1 MNRMNMPSRINRTA
15 SNGTA
20 VAMIVAL
27 VVVFIWGETFIS
39 TKVLITNGLMP
50 ADIFVYRFTLAYICL
65 WAFAPKKLWCES
77 VKDELVMVL
86 LGIFGGSLYFL
97 SENTALK
104 FSTASNVSIL
114 VCSAPL
120 LTALLISLF
129 YKNERMNVR
138 QIVGSLVAFAGMALV
153 VLNGSHVLN
162 LNPLGD
168 LLALGAA
175 LTWGFY
181 SLFMKSVSDKYGV
194 RFITRKVFGYGLL
207 TMLPYFIFVSPLNMD
222 PSILLKPV
230 VWENLVYLG
239 LVASLLCFLTWNWCL
254 PRLGTVRTTNLI
266 YSQPFFTMLIA
277 YLVLGER
284 ITWMAIIGTVIL
296 IGGMMMAVKC

>member
-1 MNRMNMPSRINRTA
+1 MSGLSLNKRPG
-15 SNGTA
+15 NGTT

-39 TKVLITNGLMP
+39 TKVLITSGLMP
-50 ADIFVYRFTLAYICL
+50 ADIFIYRFSLAYVCL
-65 WAFAPKKLWCES
+65 WAFCPKQLWCDS
-77 VKDELVMVL
+77 WKDELVMVL

-129 YKNERMNVR
+129 YKDERMNAR
-138 QIVGSLVAFAGMALV
+138 QVLGSLLAFAGMALV
-153 VLNGSHVLN
+153 VMNGSHVLN

-168 LLALGAA
+168 LLAVGAA

-181 SLFMKSVSDKYGV
+181 SLFMKNVSDKYGV

-207 TMLPYFIFVSPLNMD
+207 TMLPYFLFVSPLNTD
-222 PSILLKPV
+222 PAILSQPA
-230 VWENLVYLG
+230 VWGNLVYLG
-239 LVASLLCFLTWNWCL
+239 LIASLLCFLTWNWCL

-277 YLVLGER
+277 YVVLGER
-284 ITWMAIIGTVIL
+284 ITWMAVIGTIIL
-296 IGGMMMAVKC
+296 IGGMMMAVKR

>member
-1 MNRMNMPSRINRTA
+1 
-15 SNGTA
+15 
-20 VAMIVAL
+20 MIVAL

-39 TKVLITNGLMP
+39 TKVLITSGLMP
-50 ADIFVYRFTLAYICL
+50 ADIFIYRFSLAYVCL
-65 WAFAPKKLWCES
+65 WAFCPKQLWCDS
-77 VKDELVMVL
+77 WKDELVMVL

-129 YKNERMNVR
+129 YKDERMNAR
-138 QIVGSLVAFAGMALV
+138 QVLGSMIAFAGMVLV

-168 LLALGAA
+168 LLAVGAA

-181 SLFMKSVSDKYGV
+181 SLFMKNVSDKYGV
-194 RFITRKVFGYGLL
+194 RFTTRKVFGYGLL
-207 TMLPYFIFVSPLNMD
+207 TMLPYFLFASPLNTD
-222 PSILLKPV
+222 PAILSQPA
-230 VWENLVYLG
+230 VWGNLVYLG
-239 LVASLLCFLTWNWCL
+239 LIASLLCFLTWNWCL

-277 YLVLGER
+277 YVVLGER
-284 ITWMAIIGTVIL
+284 ITWMAVIGTIIL
-296 IGGMMMAVKC
+296 IGGMMMAVKR

>member
-1 MNRMNMPSRINRTA
+1 MSGLSLNKRPG
-15 SNGTA
+15 NGTT

-39 TKVLITNGLMP
+39 TKVLITSGLMP
-50 ADIFVYRFTLAYICL
+50 ADIFIYRFSLAYVCL
-65 WAFAPKKLWCES
+65 WAFCPKQLWCDS
-77 VKDELVMVL
+77 WKDELVMVL

-129 YKNERMNVR
+129 YKDERMNAR
-138 QIVGSLVAFAGMALV
+138 QVLGSMIAFAGMALV

-168 LLALGAA
+168 LLAVGAA

-181 SLFMKSVSDKYGV
+181 SLFMKNVSDKYGV

-207 TMLPYFIFVSPLNMD
+207 TMLPYFLFVSPLNTD
-222 PSILLKPV
+222 PAILSQPA
-230 VWENLVYLG
+230 VWGNLVYLG
-239 LVASLLCFLTWNWCL
+239 LIASLLCFLTWNWCL

-277 YLVLGER
+277 YVVLGER
-284 ITWMAIIGTVIL
+284 ITWMAVIGTIIL
-296 IGGMMMAVKC
+296 IGGMMMAVKR

>member
-1 MNRMNMPSRINRTA
+1 
-15 SNGTA
+15 
-20 VAMIVAL
+20 MIVAL

-39 TKVLITNGLMP
+39 TKVLITSGLMP
-50 ADIFVYRFTLAYICL
+50 ADIFIYRFSLAYVCL
-65 WAFAPKKLWCES
+65 WAFCPKQLWCDS
-77 VKDELVMVL
+77 WKDELVMVL

-129 YKNERMNVR
+129 YKDERMNAR
-138 QIVGSLVAFAGMALV
+138 QVLGSLLAFAGMALV
-153 VLNGSHVLN
+153 VMNGSHVLN

-168 LLALGAA
+168 LLAVGAA

-181 SLFMKSVSDKYGV
+181 SLFMKNVSDKYGV

-207 TMLPYFIFVSPLNMD
+207 TMLPYFLFVSPLNTD
-222 PSILLKPV
+222 PAILSQPA
-230 VWENLVYLG
+230 VWGNLVYLG
-239 LVASLLCFLTWNWCL
+239 LIASLLCFLTWNWCL

-277 YLVLGER
+277 YVVLGER
-284 ITWMAIIGTVIL
+284 ITWMAVIGTIIL
-296 IGGMMMAVKC
+296 IGGMMMAVKR

>member
-1 MNRMNMPSRINRTA
+1 
-15 SNGTA
+15 
-20 VAMIVAL
+20 MIVAL

-39 TKVLITNGLMP
+39 TKVLITSGLMP
-50 ADIFVYRFTLAYICL
+50 ADIFIYRFSLAYVCL
-65 WAFAPKKLWCES
+65 WAFCPKQLWCDS
-77 VKDELVMVL
+77 WKDELVMVL

-129 YKNERMNVR
+129 YKDERMNAR
-138 QIVGSLVAFAGMALV
+138 QVLGSMIAFAGMVLV

-168 LLALGAA
+168 LLAVGAA

-181 SLFMKSVSDKYGV
+181 SLFMKNVSDKYGV
-194 RFITRKVFGYGLL
+194 RFTTRKVFGYGLL
-207 TMLPYFIFVSPLNMD
+207 TMLPYFLFVSPLNTD
-222 PSILLKPV
+222 PAILSQPA
-230 VWENLVYLG
+230 VWGNLVYLG
-239 LVASLLCFLTWNWCL
+239 LIASLLCFLTWNWCL

-277 YLVLGER
+277 YVVLGER
-284 ITWMAIIGTVIL
+284 ITWMAVIGTIIL
-296 IGGMMMAVKC
+296 IGGMMMAVKR

>member
-1 MNRMNMPSRINRTA
+1 
-15 SNGTA
+15 
-20 VAMIVAL
+20 MIVAL

-39 TKVLITNGLMP
+39 TKVLITSGLMP
-50 ADIFVYRFTLAYICL
+50 ADIFIYRFSLAYVCL
-65 WAFAPKKLWCES
+65 WAFCPKQLWCDS
-77 VKDELVMVL
+77 WKDELVMVL

-129 YKNERMNVR
+129 YKDERMNAR
-138 QIVGSLVAFAGMALV
+138 QVLGSMIAFAGMALV
-153 VLNGSHVLN
+153 VMNGSHVLN

-168 LLALGAA
+168 LLAVGAA

-181 SLFMKSVSDKYGV
+181 SLFMKNVSDKYGV
-194 RFITRKVFGYGLL
+194 RFTTRKVFGYGLL
-207 TMLPYFIFVSPLNMD
+207 TMLPYFLFVSPLNTD
-222 PSILLKPV
+222 PAILSQPA
-230 VWENLVYLG
+230 VWGNLVYLG
-239 LVASLLCFLTWNWCL
+239 LIASLLCFLTWNWCL

-277 YLVLGER
+277 YVVLGER
-284 ITWMAIIGTVIL
+284 ITWMAVIGTIIL
-296 IGGMMMAVKC
+296 IGGMMMAVKR

>member
-1 MNRMNMPSRINRTA
+1 
-15 SNGTA
+15 
-20 VAMIVAL
+20 MIVAL

-39 TKVLITNGLMP
+39 TKVLITSGLMP
-50 ADIFVYRFTLAYICL
+50 ADIFIYRFSLAYVCL
-65 WAFAPKKLWCES
+65 WAFCPKQLWCDS
-77 VKDELVMVL
+77 WKDELVMVL

-129 YKNERMNVR
+129 YKDERMNAR
-138 QIVGSLVAFAGMALV
+138 QVLGSMIAFAGMALV
-153 VLNGSHVLN
+153 VMNGSHVLN

-168 LLALGAA
+168 LLAVGAA

-181 SLFMKSVSDKYGV
+181 SLFMKNVSDKYGV

-207 TMLPYFIFVSPLNMD
+207 TMLPYFLFVSPLNTD
-222 PSILLKPV
+222 PAILSQPA
-230 VWENLVYLG
+230 VWGNLVYLG
-239 LVASLLCFLTWNWCL
+239 LIASLLCFLTWNWCL

-277 YLVLGER
+277 YVVLGER
-284 ITWMAIIGTVIL
+284 ITWMAVIGTIIL
-296 IGGMMMAVKC
+296 IGGMMMAVKR

>member
-1 MNRMNMPSRINRTA
+1 MKTMNGRSGDHTA
-15 SNGTA
+15 L
-20 VAMIVAL
+20 AMLVAL

-39 TKVLITNGLMP
+39 TKVLISKGLMP
-50 ADIFVYRFTLAYICL
+50 ADIFIYRFTLAYICL
-65 WAFAPKKLWCES
+65 WAFSPKKLWCDTL
-77 VKDELVMVL
+77 KDELIMVL

-120 LTALLISLF
+120 LTALLVSLF
-129 YKNERMNVR
+129 YRDERMKLR
-138 QIVGSLVAFAGMALV
+138 QITGSLIAFAGMALV
-153 VLNGSHVLN
+153 VLNGSRVLH

-168 LLALGAA
+168 LLAVAAA

-181 SLFMKSVSDKYGV
+181 SLFMKNVSDKYGV
-194 RFITRKVFGYGLL
+194 RLITRKVFGYGLL
-207 TMLPYFIFVSPLNMD
+207 TMLPYFFIVSPLNTD
-222 PSILLKPV
+222 TAILSQPA
-230 VWENLVYLG
+230 VWGNLVYLG
-239 LVASLLCFLTWNWCL
+239 LVASLICFLAWNWCL

-277 YLVLGER
+277 YIILGER
-284 ITWMAIIGTVIL
+284 ITWMAVIGTIIL
-296 IGGMMMAVKC
+296 IGGMMMAVKK

>member
-1 MNRMNMPSRINRTA
+1 MKTMNGRSGDHTA
-15 SNGTA
+15 L
-20 VAMIVAL
+20 AMLVAL

-39 TKVLITNGLMP
+39 TKVLITKGLMP
-50 ADIFVYRFTLAYICL
+50 ADIFIYRFTLAYICL
-65 WAFAPKKLWCES
+65 WAFSPKKLWCDTL
-77 VKDELVMVL
+77 KDELIMVL

-120 LTALLISLF
+120 LTALLVSLF
-129 YKNERMNVR
+129 YRDERMKLR
-138 QIVGSLVAFAGMALV
+138 QITGSLIAFAGMALV
-153 VLNGSHVLN
+153 VLNGSRVLH

-168 LLALGAA
+168 LLAVAAA

-181 SLFMKSVSDKYGV
+181 SLFMKNVSDKYGV
-194 RFITRKVFGYGLL
+194 RLITRKVFGYGLL
-207 TMLPYFIFVSPLNMD
+207 TMLPYFFIVSPLNTD
-222 PSILLKPV
+222 TAILSQPA
-230 VWENLVYLG
+230 VWGNLVYLG
-239 LVASLLCFLTWNWCL
+239 LVASLICFLAWNWCL

-277 YLVLGER
+277 YIILGER
-284 ITWMAIIGTVIL
+284 ITWMAVIGTIIL
-296 IGGMMMAVKC
+296 IGGMMMAVKK

>member
-1 MNRMNMPSRINRTA
+1 MSGLSLNKRPG
-15 SNGTA
+15 NGTT

-39 TKVLITNGLMP
+39 TKVLITSGLMP
-50 ADIFVYRFTLAYICL
+50 ADIFIYRFSLAYVCL
-65 WAFAPKKLWCES
+65 WAFCPKQLWCDS
-77 VKDELVMVL
+77 WKDELVMVL

-129 YKNERMNVR
+129 YKDERMNAR
-138 QIVGSLVAFAGMALV
+138 QVLGSMIAFAGMALV
-153 VLNGSHVLN
+153 VMNGSHVLN

-168 LLALGAA
+168 LLAVGAA

-181 SLFMKSVSDKYGV
+181 SLFMKNVSDKYGV
-194 RFITRKVFGYGLL
+194 RFTTRKVFGYGLL
-207 TMLPYFIFVSPLNMD
+207 TMLPYFLFVSPLNTD
-222 PSILLKPV
+222 PAILSQPA
-230 VWENLVYLG
+230 VWGNLVYLG
-239 LVASLLCFLTWNWCL
+239 LIASLLCFLTWNWCL

-277 YLVLGER
+277 YVVLGER
-284 ITWMAIIGTVIL
+284 ITWMAVIGTIIL
-296 IGGMMMAVKC
+296 IGGMMMAVKR

>member
-1 MNRMNMPSRINRTA
+1 
-15 SNGTA
+15 
-20 VAMIVAL
+20 MIVAL

-39 TKVLITNGLMP
+39 TKVLITSGLMP
-50 ADIFVYRFTLAYICL
+50 ADIFIYRFSLAYVCL
-65 WAFAPKKLWCES
+65 WAFCPKQLWCDS
-77 VKDELVMVL
+77 WKDELVMVL

-129 YKNERMNVR
+129 YKDERMNAR
-138 QIVGSLVAFAGMALV
+138 QVLGSMIAFAGMALV

-168 LLALGAA
+168 LLAVGAA

-181 SLFMKSVSDKYGV
+181 SLFMKNVSDKYGV

-207 TMLPYFIFVSPLNMD
+207 TMLPYFSFVSPLNTD
-222 PSILLKPV
+222 PAILSQPA
-230 VWENLVYLG
+230 VWGNLVYLG
-239 LVASLLCFLTWNWCL
+239 LIASLLCFLTWNWCL

-277 YLVLGER
+277 YVVLGER
-284 ITWMAIIGTVIL
+284 ITWMAVIGTIIL
-296 IGGMMMAVKC
+296 IGGMMMAVKR

>member
-1 MNRMNMPSRINRTA
+1 
-15 SNGTA
+15 
-20 VAMIVAL
+20 MIVAL

-39 TKVLITNGLMP
+39 TKVLITSGLMP
-50 ADIFVYRFTLAYICL
+50 ADIFIYRFSLAYVCL
-65 WAFAPKKLWCES
+65 WAFCPKQLWCDNW
-77 VKDELVMVL
+77 KDELVMVL

-129 YKNERMNVR
+129 YKDERMNAR
-138 QIVGSLVAFAGMALV
+138 QVLGSMIAFAGMALV
-153 VLNGSHVLN
+153 VMNGSHVLN

-168 LLALGAA
+168 LLAVGAA

-181 SLFMKSVSDKYGV
+181 SLFMKNVSDKYGV
-194 RFITRKVFGYGLL
+194 RFTTRKVFGYGLL
-207 TMLPYFIFVSPLNMD
+207 TMLPYFLFVSPLNTD
-222 PSILLKPV
+222 PAILSQPA
-230 VWENLVYLG
+230 VWGNLVYLG
-239 LVASLLCFLTWNWCL
+239 LIASLLCFLTWNWCL

-277 YLVLGER
+277 YVVLGER
-284 ITWMAIIGTVIL
+284 ITWMAVIGTIIL
-296 IGGMMMAVKC
+296 IGGMMMAVKR

>member
-1 MNRMNMPSRINRTA
+1 
-15 SNGTA
+15 
-20 VAMIVAL
+20 MIVAL

-39 TKVLITNGLMP
+39 TKVLITSGLMP
-50 ADIFVYRFTLAYICL
+50 ADIFIYRFSLAYVCL
-65 WAFAPKKLWCES
+65 WAFCPKQLWCDS
-77 VKDELVMVL
+77 WKDELVMVL
-86 LGIFGGSLYFL
+86 LGLFGGSLYFL

-129 YKNERMNVR
+129 YKDERMNAR
-138 QIVGSLVAFAGMALV
+138 QVLGSMIAFAGMALV

-168 LLALGAA
+168 LLAVGAA

-181 SLFMKSVSDKYGV
+181 SLFMKNVSDKYGV

-207 TMLPYFIFVSPLNMD
+207 TMLPYFLFVSPLNTD
-222 PSILLKPV
+222 PAILSQPA
-230 VWENLVYLG
+230 VWGNLVYLG
-239 LVASLLCFLTWNWCL
+239 LIASLLCFLTWNWCL

-277 YLVLGER
+277 YVVLGER
-284 ITWMAIIGTVIL
+284 ITWMAVIGTIIL
-296 IGGMMMAVKC
+296 IGGMMMAVKR

>member
-1 MNRMNMPSRINRTA
+1 
-15 SNGTA
+15 
-20 VAMIVAL
+20 MIVAL

-39 TKVLITNGLMP
+39 TKVLITSGLMP
-50 ADIFVYRFTLAYICL
+50 ADIFIYRFSLAYVCL
-65 WAFAPKKLWCES
+65 WAFCPKQLWCDS
-77 VKDELVMVL
+77 WKDELVMVL

-129 YKNERMNVR
+129 YKDERMNAR
-138 QIVGSLVAFAGMALV
+138 QVLGSMIAFAGMALV

-168 LLALGAA
+168 LLAVGAA

-181 SLFMKSVSDKYGV
+181 SLFMKNVSDKYGV

-207 TMLPYFIFVSPLNMD
+207 TMLPYFLFVSPLNTD
-222 PSILLKPV
+222 PAILSQPA
-230 VWENLVYLG
+230 VWGNLVYLG
-239 LVASLLCFLTWNWCL
+239 LIASLLCFLTWNWCL

-277 YLVLGER
+277 YVVLGER
-284 ITWMAIIGTVIL
+284 ITWMAVIGTIIL
-296 IGGMMMAVKC
+296 IGGMMMAVKR

>member
-1 MNRMNMPSRINRTA
+1 
-15 SNGTA
+15 
-20 VAMIVAL
+20 MIVAL

-50 ADIFVYRFTLAYICL
+50 ADIFIYRFSLAYVCL
-65 WAFAPKKLWCES
+65 WAFCPKQLWCDS
-77 VKDELVMVL
+77 WKDELVMVL

-129 YKNERMNVR
+129 YKDERMNAR
-138 QIVGSLVAFAGMALV
+138 QVLGSLIAFAGMALV

-168 LLALGAA
+168 LLAVGAA

-181 SLFMKSVSDKYGV
+181 SLFMKNVSDKYGV

-207 TMLPYFIFVSPLNMD
+207 TMLPYFLFVSPLNTD
-222 PSILLKPV
+222 PAILSQPA
-230 VWENLVYLG
+230 VWGNLVYLG
-239 LVASLLCFLTWNWCL
+239 LIASLLCFLTWNWCL

-277 YLVLGER
+277 YVVLGER
-284 ITWMAIIGTVIL
+284 ITWMAVIGTIIL
-296 IGGMMMAVKC
+296 IGGMMMAVKR

>member
-1 MNRMNMPSRINRTA
+1 MSGLALNKRPG
-15 SNGTA
+15 NGTT

-39 TKVLITNGLMP
+39 TKVLITSGLMP
-50 ADIFVYRFTLAYICL
+50 ADIFIYRFSLAYVCL
-65 WAFAPKKLWCES
+65 WAFCPKQLWCDS
-77 VKDELVMVL
+77 WKDELVMVL
-86 LGIFGGSLYFL
+86 LGLFGGSLYFL

-129 YKNERMNVR
+129 YKDERMNAR
-138 QIVGSLVAFAGMALV
+138 QVLGSMIAFAGMALV

-168 LLALGAA
+168 LLAVGAA

-181 SLFMKSVSDKYGV
+181 SLFMKNVSDKYGV

-207 TMLPYFIFVSPLNMD
+207 TMLPYFLFVSPLNTD
-222 PSILLKPV
+222 PAILSQPA
-230 VWENLVYLG
+230 VWGNLVYLG
-239 LVASLLCFLTWNWCL
+239 LIASLLCFLTWNWCL

-277 YLVLGER
+277 YVVLGER
-284 ITWMAIIGTVIL
+284 ITWMAVIGTIIL
-296 IGGMMMAVKC
+296 IGGMMMAVKR

>member
-1 MNRMNMPSRINRTA
+1 MSGLSLNKRPG
-15 SNGTA
+15 NGTT

-39 TKVLITNGLMP
+39 TKVLITSGLMP
-50 ADIFVYRFTLAYICL
+50 ADIFIYRFSLAYVCL
-65 WAFAPKKLWCES
+65 WAFCPKQLWCDS
-77 VKDELVMVL
+77 WKDELVMVL

-129 YKNERMNVR
+129 YKDERMNAR
-138 QIVGSLVAFAGMALV
+138 QVLGSMIAFAGMVLV

-168 LLALGAA
+168 LLAVGAA

-181 SLFMKSVSDKYGV
+181 SLFMKNVSDKYGV
-194 RFITRKVFGYGLL
+194 RFTTRKVFGYGLL
-207 TMLPYFIFVSPLNMD
+207 TMLPYFLFVSPLNTD
-222 PSILLKPV
+222 PAILSQPA
-230 VWENLVYLG
+230 VWGNLVYLG
-239 LVASLLCFLTWNWCL
+239 LIASLLCFLTWNWCL

-277 YLVLGER
+277 YVVLGER
-284 ITWMAIIGTVIL
+284 ITWMAVIGTIIL
-296 IGGMMMAVKC
+296 IGGMMMAVKR

>member
-1 MNRMNMPSRINRTA
+1 
-15 SNGTA
+15 
-20 VAMIVAL
+20 MIVAL

-39 TKVLITNGLMP
+39 TKVLITSGLMP
-50 ADIFVYRFTLAYICL
+50 ADIFIYRFSLAYVCL
-65 WAFAPKKLWCES
+65 WAFCPKQLWCDS
-77 VKDELVMVL
+77 WKDELVMVL

-129 YKNERMNVR
+129 YKDERMNAR
-138 QIVGSLVAFAGMALV
+138 QVLGSMIAFAGMALV

-168 LLALGAA
+168 LLAVGAA

-181 SLFMKSVSDKYGV
+181 SLFMKNVSDKYGV
-194 RFITRKVFGYGLL
+194 RFTTRKVFGYGLL
-207 TMLPYFIFVSPLNMD
+207 TMLPYFLFVSPLNTD
-222 PSILLKPV
+222 PAILSQPA
-230 VWENLVYLG
+230 VWGNLVYLG
-239 LVASLLCFLTWNWCL
+239 LIASLLCFLTWNWCL

-277 YLVLGER
+277 YVVLGER
-284 ITWMAIIGTVIL
+284 ITWMAVIGTIIL
-296 IGGMMMAVKC
+296 IGGMMMAVKR